1 MQLHNPT
8 NASSVPCSRKATG
21 RIDMP
26 FLSCSKCHSQ
36 GGARLLLL
44 VIVAVFLVAVV
55 LMFARD
61 WGSPAADTSGS
72 GWTVKLKI
80 VITHLQVCAVPWV
93 PSGITPVTYPAS
105 LLVARAAMKT

>member
-1 MQLHNPT
+1 VKP
-8 NASSVPCSRKATG
+8 PCKLQILGAQTQRPHFCT
-21 RIDMP
+21 P
-26 FLSCSKCHSQ
+26 FCCSKCHSQ

-80 VITHLQVCAVPWV
+80 VITHLQVGACQV
-93 PSGITPVTYPAS
+93 
-105 LLVARAAMKT
+105 

>member
-1 MQLHNPT
+1 MSAPPKPHECHCAAPCSCCWSFSSCQGFI
-8 NASSVPCSRKATG
+8 SVPCSCCRQ
-21 RIDMP
+21 
-26 FLSCSKCHSQ
+26 CHSQ

-44 VIVAVFLVAVV
+44 VIVAVFLVTVV

-80 VITHLQVCAVPWV
+80 VITHLQAGAVPSFIL
-93 PSGITPVTYPAS
+93 PSFHVSDIP
-105 LLVARAAMKT
+105 